1 MTHFIDA
8 IAVYPLSG
16 LIRACEDM
24 TVPAGP
30 PPVGDIVQ
38 SGASIVQA
46 GLPAPGE
53 SLPLAAVAI
62 GFIVAIALILLRSQT
77 SFGSP
82 RSEVPTNIVPAH
94 SA

>member
-1 MTHFIDA
+1 MTQLIDA
-8 IAVYPLSG
+8 IVPRLLSG

-24 TVPAGP
+24 TIPPGS
-30 PPVGDIVQ
+30 PPVGDVVQ

-62 GFIVAIALILLRSQT
+62 GFIVAIALILLRSKT
-77 SFGSP
+77 LSASP
-82 RSEVPTNIVPAH
+82 RSEVPTNILPAH
-94 SA
+94 ST

>member
-1 MTHFIDA
+1 MTHLIDA
-8 IAVYPLSG
+8 IAAYLLSG

-24 TVPAGP
+24 TIPVGS
-30 PPVGDIVQ
+30 PPVGDAVQ
-38 SGASIVQA
+38 SAASIVQA

-53 SLPLAAVAI
+53 SLPLAVVAI

-77 SFGSP
+77 SSASS
-82 RSEVPTNIVPAH
+82 RSEIPTNIIPAH

>member
-1 MTHFIDA
+1 MTQLIDA
-8 IAVYPLSG
+8 IAARLLSG

-24 TVPAGP
+24 TIPAGS
-30 PPVGDIVQ
+30 PPVGDVVQ
-38 SGASIVQA
+38 SGALVVQA

-53 SLPLAAVAI
+53 SLPFVAVAI
-62 GFIVAIALILLRSQT
+62 GFIVAVALILLRSQK

>member
-1 MTHFIDA
+1 MTHLIDA
-8 IAVYPLSG
+8 IGAYLLSG

-24 TVPAGP
+24 TIPAGS
-30 PPVGDIVQ
+30 PPVGDVVQ

-53 SLPLAAVAI
+53 SLPLAALAI
-62 GFIVAIALILLRSQT
+62 GFVVAIALILLRSQT
-77 SFGSP
+77 SSASP
-82 RSEVPTNIVPAH
+82 HSEVPTNILPAH

>member
-1 MTHFIDA
+1 MTHLIDA
-8 IAVYPLSG
+8 IGAYLLSG

-24 TVPAGP
+24 TLPAGS
-30 PPVGDIVQ
+30 PPVGDAVQSASSIVQ
-38 SGASIVQA
+38 S

-53 SLPLAAVAI
+53 SLPLAAVAV

-77 SFGSP
+77 SSASP
-82 RSEVPTNIVPAH
+82 RSEFPTNILPAH